1 MYRLAY
7 HPQTMTQCCHKHN
20 ACQASLSSAA
30 NNTAAAS
37 AASSPAPNWP
47 PQNKKAKFEE
57 HYNTGET
64 SNADVLG
71 ELSIM

>member
-1 MYRLAY
+1 
-7 HPQTMTQCCHKHN
+7 MTQRRRKRN
-20 ACQASLSSAA
+20 ARQASLSSAA
-30 NNTAAAS
+30 DDTAAAS

-57 HYNTGET
+57 RYNTGET
-64 SNADVLG
+64 SDADVLG